1 MSVPPDGYETSFS
14 WGGAT
19 GPHEPAARRTSWTA
33 AELLATS
40 LPDPRWAVD
49 GLFPEGLAFMCGA
62 PKLGKS
68 WLGLGLGIAVA
79 AGGWALRKIEV
90 EQGDVLYLALEDNA
104 RRLQDRLRLL
114 LNGETAPDRLYL
126 ETEWPRLDEGGAE
139 RLAGWLNDHRSA
151 RLVVIDVYPRVRPYS
166 RDRGNLFQADYE
178 AASVLQELAVSYGVA
193 IVALYHTR
201 KAESSDFVETVQ
213 GTFGTAAAADTIL
226 VVKRARGE
234 ADATLYLT
242 GRDVLEQELALR
254 FAPEIGSWELLGDA
268 SEYALGKTRKEI
280 LAAVQAHGELTPKQA
295 AEVTGVS
302 HDLAKKT
309 MQRMFTDGQLVG
321 KSGRYS
327 LSPRVPGVPESL
339 GGTEGQE
346 GQGSS
351 EQATLRELDGLL
363 TEGVLVERRPEP

>member
-1 MSVPPDGYETSFS
+1 M
-14 WGGAT
+14 GAT

-49 GLFPEGLAFMCGA
+49 GLFRKGWRSCAGRR
-62 PKLGKS
+62 S
-68 WLGLGLGIAVA
+68 WARAGSASASGSRIA

-114 LNGETAPDRLYL
+114 LNGETAPDCLYL

-213 GTFGTAAAADTIL
+213 GTF
-226 VVKRARGE
+226 
-234 ADATLYLT
+234 
-242 GRDVLEQELALR
+242 Q
-254 FAPEIGSWELLGDA
+254 APLPRP
-268 SEYALGKTRKEI
+268 TR
-280 LAAVQAHGELTPKQA
+280 
-295 AEVTGVS
+295 
-302 HDLAKKT
+302 
-309 MQRMFTDGQLVG
+309 
-321 KSGRYS
+321 S
-327 LSPRVPGVPESL
+327 LS
-339 GGTEGQE
+339 
-346 GQGSS
+346 SS
-351 EQATLRELDGLL
+351 APAA
-363 TEGVLVERRPEP
+363 RPTPPCT